1 MKRTLLLVSL
11 LFSVPALA
19 DHKYESMKS
28 GLDSAQADADAAER
42 RVADLNAQLDA
53 SKSQLSSASGKPE
66 YAEEIA
72 RLNEA
77 NRKLA
82 EECNQAVAACKAENR
97 KLQDAVSRCAGVEHK
112 VVSEGGRY
120 TLQKHETSSSA
131 TPAKPAQTTRA
142 PYASRGNVY
151 PRAVGQ

>member
-1 MKRTLLLVSL
+1 MKRTLLFVSL
-11 LFSVPALA
+11 LFSAALLA
-19 DHKYESMKS
+19 DKSFESMKA

-53 SKSQLSSASGKPE
+53 TKNQLSSVAGKPE
-66 YAEEIA
+66 YAQEIE

-82 EECNQAVAACKAENR
+82 EECNQAVAACKAENK
-97 KLQDAVSRCAGVEHK
+97 KLQDAAARCAGSEHK
-112 VVSEGGRY
+112 VVSEGGKFS
-120 TLQKHETSSSA
+120 LQRAEASCAASPARA
-131 TPAKPAQTTRA
+131 TNTPRA

-151 PRAVGQ
+151 PRAVTE